1 MTLWLGAHYGKLPS
15 CQVWVAIVMAKI
27 VMRLKGY
34 EILLKGATQDKS
46 LPCQIW
52 WHRGFCGGDMMFSV
66 VEEQDFTCFCLIPPL
81 LFFFKE
87 RHLLCSHKQN
97 FKIKRTLNKKI
108 DSMFNEKKNDL
119 GQMFPG
125 KRMTKY
131 WPKNIFT
138 GPFMKH
144 QREGGVLKNYML
156 SA

>member
-1 MTLWLGAHYGKLPS
+1 MRFYRKEPLKISHYL
-15 CQVWVAIVMAKI
+15 AKF
-27 VMRLKGY
+27 G
-34 EILLKGATQDKS
+34 G
-46 LPCQIW
+46 
-52 WHRGFCGGDMMFSV
+52 HRGFCGGDMMFSV

-144 QREGGVLKNYML
+144 QREGGVLKNYVL